1 MTAGLPG
8 VGIGGLFYL
17 ASALLMPFRSLVATL
32 TGREARWPVARRQL
46 LIALATIAAV
56 WATLH
61 VIGWLIAAISP
72 ALVAGALPGAAGGMP
87 VRNALRTAAL
97 LGSIGTLT
105 LVLAAVQTLRLL
117 LPPRPTLKTAP
128 SASAAATQSAA

>member
-17 ASALLMPFRSLVATL
+17 ASALLMPFRSLVATA
-32 TGREARWPVARRQL
+32 TGREARWPVALRQA
-46 LIALATIAAV
+46 LIALATIATV
-56 WATLH
+56 WATLQA
-61 VIGWLIAAISP
+61 IGWLIAAISP
-72 ALVAGALPGAAGGMP
+72 SLVAGALPGAAGSETM
-87 VRNALRTAAL
+87 RNALRTAAL

-117 LPPRPTLKTAP
+117 LPPRSTPRAAP
-128 SASAAATQSAA
+128 FASAAETQSAA

>member
-32 TGREARWPVARRQL
+32 TGREARWPVALRQA
-46 LIALATIAAV
+46 LIALATIAAT

-61 VIGWLIAAISP
+61 VVGWLISAISP
-72 ALVAGALPGAAGGMP
+72 ALVAGTVLGGAGGVP

-97 LGSIGTLT
+97 LGSIGTLA
-105 LVLAAVQTLRLL
+105 LVLAAVQTLRLML
-117 LPPRPTLKTAP
+117 TPRPTPKAAP
-128 SASAAATQSAA
+128 SASAAETQAAA